1 MGWPVFDGIMD
12 DEGVVVLLVVF
23 EGGGVEVFVVNG
35 VNVFGGGWGV
45 LAEWAWGGGGGGGGG
60 GNLEILVS
68 LFHTAFLCNFSDLF
82 SISPDKLS
90 SNPWYK

>member
-23 EGGGVEVFVVNG
+23 ECGGVEIFVVNG

-45 LAEWAWGGGGGGGGG
+45 LAEWAWGGGGGADVGEKKEESGEHFRRDPRDEV
-60 GNLEILVS
+60 GN
-68 LFHTAFLCNFSDLF
+68 SDR
-82 SISPDKLS
+82 
-90 SNPWYK
+90 

>member
-45 LAEWAWGGGGGGGGG
+45 LAEWAWGGSGGGGGGG
-60 GNLEILVS
+60 GADVGEKKEESGEHFRRDPRDEVGN
-68 LFHTAFLCNFSDLF
+68 SDR
-82 SISPDKLS
+82 
-90 SNPWYK
+90 